1 MSDFQALLSVQ
12 GMTCGACV
20 DTVHKQVSGVKG
32 VEDCD
37 VSLLTE
43 ECHVKFDSK
52 LTSTSELVETI
63 QDCGFDAT
71 LIAEEPLKLIGSVSE
86 QHSGTILVGGMTC
99 GACVQTVTTQVLKI
113 SGVLECTVS
122 LATEECNVKFD
133 PNLTSIAA
141 IAECIEDCGFDAKII
156 SEERSTVPT
165 KEKQLCLKIFGLD
178 PNDGAV
184 VVEAKLSQ
192 LKGLLSVD
200 VSMSEEEAKI
210 VYDASEI
217 GIRDIVDCIQSLG
230 CETVISNALDNST
243 QLALLSKVREI
254 HFWRG
259 NCIRAAVSAVLIM
272 SLYMCVPFLFPHRMG
287 HFPYTMT
294 PIKGFFYRDIFGIII
309 TIYVQLYVGSYFYR
323 AAWTSL
329 KHGSGTMDT
338 LIGISTACAYIF
350 SFYSIASNIYH
361 KSSTMPKVIF
371 DTAIM
376 LITFISLGKLLE
388 NRAKSETSTAMS
400 KLISLTPSSC
410 TIVLPDQTS
419 REIPIELLQP
429 NDIVEVVPGM
439 KIPADGVIIRNETEV
454 DESLITGESMLVE
467 KTVGSQ
473 VIGGSVN
480 GPGHFYFKA
489 TRVGEDTKLA
499 SIISTMKKA
508 QLSKAPIQRYADR
521 MAGVFVPFVLSL
533 ALLTFVIWMCVSYS
547 LKNPP
552 AIFNNDNGKFFTCMQ
567 ISISVIIVACP
578 CALGLAAPTAI
589 MVGTGVGASNGVLI
603 KGGEILEKCNS
614 LQTFLFDKTGTLT
627 TGRMSVE
634 NFIPL
639 GDELKELHWKMISLC
654 ESIGDHPV
662 AKAIVSFAENNINPS
677 TTFDLQMSNE
687 EVIIGKGISCKI
699 YDKNSSETYDIV
711 IGNKKLLPDGNAGN
725 SPPSCLTESFVS
737 INGNIVGKFEI
748 ADRVKVDSHLVIRY
762 LQDMG
767 IRCCMV
773 TGDVHESALKVAEQL
788 NIPASNVFSEV
799 TPEEKRNIVIQLQ
812 NEGTE
817 RVAFVGD
824 GINDSPALVEA
835 DLGISISSGTD
846 IAIEAADI
854 VILDSNNN
862 NDTLKGLIYALDISR
877 KTFHRVKLNF
887 FWAFC
892 YNTFMIP
899 VAMGVLVPWG
909 ITLHPMLSG
918 AAMALSSVSVVCSS
932 LMLKRWTPPSLNT
945 KPLKDSSGLSWMR
958 FGRRRARNDD
968 IELQERLV

>member
-1 MSDFQALLSVQ
+1 
-12 GMTCGACV
+12 
-20 DTVHKQVSGVKG
+20 
-32 VEDCD
+32 
-37 VSLLTE
+37 
-43 ECHVKFDSK
+43 
-52 LTSTSELVETI
+52 
-63 QDCGFDAT
+63 
-71 LIAEEPLKLIGSVSE
+71 
-86 QHSGTILVGGMTC
+86 
-99 GACVQTVTTQVLKI
+99 
-113 SGVLECTVS
+113 
-122 LATEECNVKFD
+122 
-133 PNLTSIAA
+133 
-141 IAECIEDCGFDAKII
+141 
-156 SEERSTVPT
+156 
-165 KEKQLCLKIFGLD
+165 
-178 PNDGAV
+178 
-184 VVEAKLSQ
+184 
-192 LKGLLSVD
+192 
-200 VSMSEEEAKI
+200 
-210 VYDASEI
+210 
-217 GIRDIVDCIQSLG
+217 
-230 CETVISNALDNST
+230 
-243 QLALLSKVREI
+243 
-254 HFWRG
+254 
-259 NCIRAAVSAVLIM
+259 
-272 SLYMCVPFLFPHRMG
+272 
-287 HFPYTMT
+287 
-294 PIKGFFYRDIFGIII
+294 
-309 TIYVQLYVGSYFYR
+309 
-323 AAWTSL
+323 
-329 KHGSGTMDT
+329 
-338 LIGISTACAYIF
+338 
-350 SFYSIASNIYH
+350 
-361 KSSTMPKVIF
+361 
-371 DTAIM
+371 
-376 LITFISLGKLLE
+376 
-388 NRAKSETSTAMS
+388 
-400 KLISLTPSSC
+400 
-410 TIVLPDQTS
+410 
-419 REIPIELLQP
+419 
-429 NDIVEVVPGM
+429 
-439 KIPADGVIIRNETEV
+439 
-454 DESLITGESMLVE
+454 
-467 KTVGSQ
+467 
-473 VIGGSVN
+473 
-480 GPGHFYFKA
+480 
-489 TRVGEDTKLA
+489 
-499 SIISTMKKA
+499 
-508 QLSKAPIQRYADR
+508 
-521 MAGVFVPFVLSL
+521 
-533 ALLTFVIWMCVSYS
+533 
-547 LKNPP
+547 
-552 AIFNNDNGKFFTCMQ
+552 MQ

-662 AKAIVSFAENNINPS
+662 AKAIVNFAENNINPS

-725 SPPSCLTESFVS
+725 YPPSCLTESFVS

-958 FGRRRARNDD
+958 FGRRRARSDD